1 MCIYVYCIYNSIDQI
16 FQGAAGFFSDAGFG
30 ACFPCPPGSFS
41 EVAQPAQEKTDAVV
55 SCFFH
60 DKRYPFLFP
69 FVLFLFLHSEFI
81 NSFFLFLRQFCVCV
95 FFFRLFLFSLQICF
109 PSAPSVNMK
118 AEPNSW
124 IYIYIYN
131 VDWGFPNHT
140 LVATGLLRPP
150 QQSSLPLQRSPALSC
165 LFHLASGPAT
175 SNEGRPRPT
184 MHRRMR
190 SKPPDLRRR
199 FERHAEQASG
209 VGSHFANHT
218 PNKV

>member
-1 MCIYVYCIYNSIDQI
+1 MPSKEFTLSFLASKRVRRLKALPSHNMAALGAKCDKWSLGHKSAMNSNRLVYSLMSVSPGRKVGIICHGRCDNDDEDS
-16 FQGAAGFFSDAGFG
+16 
-30 ACFPCPPGSFS
+30 CPLEDG
-41 EVAQPAQEKTDAVV
+41 
-55 SCFFH
+55 
-60 DKRYPFLFP
+60 
-69 FVLFLFLHSEFI
+69 
-81 NSFFLFLRQFCVCV
+81 
-95 FFFRLFLFSLQICF
+95 
-109 PSAPSVNMK
+109 APSPSGILDLRFPLSSWQVNSVI
-118 AEPNSW
+118 AGSSAT
-124 IYIYIYN
+124 N